1 MCKQL
6 KGQKGFTLIELMIVV
21 AIIGIL
27 AAIAIPNF
35 LSYQARSRQAEAR
48 TNLGAV
54 FVSEVAFFGENNQYS
69 SFSTIGYTLAGVTN
83 RYTYRS
89 PNAAGTGASSGTQG
103 ADLYH
108 TGAGSNAAGGTND
121 ADGAAVALSAA
132 ALPIAPAAG
141 GFTATASGS
150 VDGDPTVDHWYVND
164 IKAIANDRNDVTG

>member
-54 FVSEVAFFGENNQYS
+54 FVSEVAFFGENNLYS
-69 SFSTIGYTLAGVTN
+69 SFGQIGYTLAGITN

-89 PNAAGTGASSGTQG
+89 PAIAGNAASTGAQG
-103 ADLYH
+103 QDLYH
-108 TGAGSNAAGGTND
+108 TGAGSNAAGGTPE
-121 ADGAAVALSAA
+121 ADGPQLSAA
-132 ALPIAPAAG
+132 ALPVLGAAA
-141 GFTATASGS
+141 GFTATASGN
-150 VDGDPTVDHWYVND
+150 VDGDNTVDHWFVND
-164 IKAIANDRNDVTG
+164 VKAIVNDRNDVTL